1 MKLTMSSAA
10 CLALLMAPL
19 ALVRAGPTMEELEKM
34 ESWSYV
40 HVSTLGDSGGG
51 VWTVS

>member
-1 MKLTMSSAA
+1 MKITMSSAA

-19 ALVRAGPTMEELEKM
+19 ALVRAVEELEKPHGPTMEELEKM

-40 HVSTLGDSGGG
+40 HVST
-51 VWTVS
+51 